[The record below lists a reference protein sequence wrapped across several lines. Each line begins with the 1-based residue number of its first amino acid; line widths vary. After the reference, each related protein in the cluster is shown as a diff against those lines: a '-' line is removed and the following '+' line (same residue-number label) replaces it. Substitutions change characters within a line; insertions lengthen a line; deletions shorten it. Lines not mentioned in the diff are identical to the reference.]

1 MNVPPDPDAKS
12 PTPADPALSFEQEAL
27 GPDVALDDAL
37 LEEDTA
43 RRYEILEQIGAGAT
57 GAVYRA
63 RDRRLGRVIAL
74 KRIDPAKTR
83 APEALAR
90 LVHEAR
96 AIASLNH
103 FNIVQVY
110 DIGRDEHGYFIA
122 MEHVAG
128 QSLREFLR
136 QVGAQS
142 LAYTLDLGRQLCR
155 ALAAAHGQGVI
166 HRDIK
171 PGNILLTA
179 AGVPKLVDFGLAAS
193 IAEDTSDGDA
203 AARGAPC
210 YAAPEQLAGPRQ
222 ADARGDIYSLAAT
235 LYEVVT
241 GAAPW
246 PVEAAKLPAPLRP
259 VLRKALEADPER
271 RYASAEELEAA
282 LGNIAVALAS
292 APAVPVAVSA
302 QPSVCP
308 HCGREN
314 HARVEFC
321 GGCGFDLKQAGAAA
335 ERLASGRAAL
345 ARGAWE
351 AALGE
356 FEGALALAP
365 EHSEARSAADS
376 MRQMLAKIAGL
387 RTRANALAMRGAL
400 REAGSA
406 WRELLALVP
415 RDPEA
420 LAQMAKCEEQLGVQ
434 QLGGKL
440 GAARTHLKR
449 HHFQP
454 AADACREV
462 LQLDP
467 GNAEAKAL
475 LEAIPQSQVLWLRS
489 SMKRAVRAYQA
500 RDFSQA
506 YERFASAYRE
516 AESCAAPADL
526 QKLAEGM
533 ELSRL
538 VPALEGLHATG
549 QPDREVLAWLDG
561 LAGEY
566 ATPRAREIIAAA
578 RAEVEQRYLAQ
589 AAAEARVATSARAR
603 VAEARRRRITQVV
616 LAGVGVVLLW
626 VGGRYA
632 LRQIRLARLPDAIR
646 GACDGHD
653 YDEAVK
659 RLREYV
665 ALDGRTQP
673 GLASAEQTLAAEL
686 ARRLRDDATADYAEW
701 AAPLAALQGRS
712 ADELVRGI
720 GAQNFAAALEGGR
733 WRQAAAA
740 LDQMGRLPGAG
751 GDQQTELTQ
760 RVGALAEALERAAAR
775 SEPPTNWEDARLAI
789 DRVLDSQHGVA
800 RFVPAEA
807 DVRLRTLQLQ
817 AAIELGANKNVADYA
832 VALDRVAPS
841 GRASIDQIRERLK
854 QLRAAAES
862 AAQESDFARA
872 AAALEAAGQL
882 VGATKSSKGEA
893 PGVRR
898 TWESVLQQAL
908 DQQRWPEA
916 RGLADRFDNAY
927 RDELPGRKVL
937 ESRGPEL
944 LKQADASVRARDYTA
959 AQRAMLGALQLR
971 CPVGDVT
978 ALVQRAIEEAAE
990 KQEWDSLFE
999 LVTELERAEPGRT
1012 VGKQGFEALFDKA
1025 LRRRDAAQVGRC
1037 VEALDR
1043 LDPGT
1048 GRARLEGK
1056 LGDDVLREATRFIRL
1071 DNPREAVSKLAD
1083 WAPILA
1089 LSQTEW
1095 PKLCRANGARL
1106 AAAAKDALA
1115 EAEQTGD
1122 AALRER
1128 LSALGQLLSAC
1139 GHLDPPPAPP

>member
-1 MNVPPDPDAKS
+1 V
-12 PTPADPALSFEQEAL
+12 
-27 GPDVALDDAL
+27 
-37 LEEDTA
+37 
-43 RRYEILEQIGAGAT
+43 
-57 GAVYRA
+57 
-63 RDRRLGRVIAL
+63 
-74 KRIDPAKTR
+74 
-83 APEALAR
+83 
-90 LVHEAR
+90 
-96 AIASLNH
+96 
-103 FNIVQVY
+103 
-110 DIGRDEHGYFIA
+110 
-122 MEHVAG
+122 
-128 QSLREFLR
+128 
-136 QVGAQS
+136 
-142 LAYTLDLGRQLCR
+142 
-155 ALAAAHGQGVI
+155 
-166 HRDIK
+166 
-171 PGNILLTA
+171 
-179 AGVPKLVDFGLAAS
+179 
-193 IAEDTSDGDA
+193 
-203 AARGAPC
+203 
-210 YAAPEQLAGPRQ
+210 
-222 ADARGDIYSLAAT
+222 DARGDIYSLAAT

-246 PVEAAKLPAPLRP
+246 PVEVAKLPAPLRP

-282 LGNIAVALAS
+282 LGNIAVTLAS
-292 APAVPVAVSA
+292 APAAPVAVSA

-314 HARVEFC
+314 RARVEFC
-321 GGCGFDLKQAGAAA
+321 GGCGFDLKQAGAVA

-356 FEGALALAP
+356 FEAALALAP
-365 EHSEARSAADS
+365 EHGEARSAADS
-376 MRQMLAKIAGL
+376 MRQMLARIAGL

-420 LAQMAKCEEQLGVQ
+420 LAQMAKCEEQLDAQ

-440 GAARTHLKR
+440 GAARTQLKR
-449 HHFQP
+449 HRFQP

-500 RDFSQA
+500 RDFAQA
-506 YERFASAYRE
+506 YERFSSAYRE
-516 AESCAAPADL
+516 AESCATPADL

-538 VPALEGLHATG
+538 APALEGLYATG
-549 QPDREVLAWLDG
+549 RPDGEVLAWLDG
-561 LAGEY
+561 LASEY

-578 RAEVEQRYLAQ
+578 RVEVEQRYLAQ
-589 AAAEARVATSARAR
+589 AAAEARAAASARAR
-603 VAEARRRRITQVV
+603 VAAARRRRITQVV
-616 LAGVGVVLLW
+616 LAGAGVVLLW
-626 VGGRYA
+626 VGGGYA

-653 YDEAVK
+653 YDEAIK
-659 RLREYV
+659 QLREYV
-665 ALDGRTQP
+665 ELGGRTQP
-673 GLASAEQTLAAEL
+673 GLASAEETLATEL
-686 ARRLRDDATADYAEW
+686 ARRLRDDATADHVDW

-712 ADELVRGI
+712 ADELVRGV
-720 GAQNFAAALEGGR
+720 GEQNFAAALEGGR

-740 LDQMGRLPGAG
+740 LDQMGRLPGAA
-751 GDQQTELTQ
+751 GDQQAELTQ
-760 RVGALAEALERAAAR
+760 RVGALAEALERAAAP
-775 SEPPTNWEDARLAI
+775 SEPPTSREDARQAI
-789 DRVLDSQHGVA
+789 DRILDNQHGVA
-800 RFVPAEA
+800 RFVTPATE
-807 DVRLRTLQLQ
+807 VRLRRLQLE
-817 AAIELGANKNVADYA
+817 AAFALGAYASGADYA
-832 VALDRVAPS
+832 AALDRVGTS
-841 GRASIDQIRERLK
+841 GREGGEQMRAYLERL
-854 QLRAAAES
+854 RAVAAA

-872 AAALEAAGQL
+872 AAVLEVASHCTGAA
-882 VGATKSSKGEA
+882 KSAKGE
-893 PGVRR
+893 PQHVRR

-916 RGLADRFDNAY
+916 RSFADRFDNAY
-927 RDELPGRKVL
+927 RDESPGRKVL

-944 LKQADASVRARDYTA
+944 LKQADASVRARDYAA

-978 ALVQRAIEEAAE
+978 ALIKRAIEEAAGT
-990 KQEWDSLFE
+990 QAWDSLFE

-1037 VEALDR
+1037 VDALDR

-1056 LGDDVLREATRFIRL
+1056 LGVDVLREANRSIER
-1071 DNPREAVSKLAD
+1071 DKPREAVSKLAD

-1095 PKLCRANGARL
+1095 PRFCRERGAGL

-1115 EAEQTGD
+1115 EAEQKDDTV
-1122 AALRER
+1122 LRAQLGV
-1128 LSALGQLLSAC
+1128 LSQLLSAC
-1139 GHLDPPPAPP
+1139 AGG